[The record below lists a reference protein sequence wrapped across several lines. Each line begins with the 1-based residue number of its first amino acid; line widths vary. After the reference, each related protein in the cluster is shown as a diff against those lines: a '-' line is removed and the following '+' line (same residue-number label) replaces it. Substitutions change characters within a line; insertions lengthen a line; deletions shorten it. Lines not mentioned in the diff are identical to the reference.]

1 MKKFKNNLFY
11 ILMNTTNKSN
21 RDLNIKFNQ
30 VQFNKDF
37 DEADI
42 KNMQYNPDLSK
53 DDEIISSKLPH
64 QRSMEDIVIIMR
76 DMIYKILE
84 LLIEKKNPLTYI
96 NSSLDKQYSFS
107 LILIILGTL
116 LLLLSGL
123 MMDK

>member
-1 MKKFKNNLFY
+1 
-11 ILMNTTNKSN
+11 MNTTNKSN